1 MLVRCNCYF
10 VDDWQRI
17 NLMKASRKW
26 IFQRVSAL
34 ITAPLIVW
42 FLLSLIS
49 LSTSDYNSVVI
60 FFSKPLFLSLTIIL
74 LIAGFFHAKIGLSE
88 IFEDYIQDE
97 KIKNV
102 ANLLSF
108 LLSIIVPSITII
120 LLLYKF

>member
-1 MLVRCNCYF
+1 
-10 VDDWQRI
+10 
-17 NLMKASRKW
+17 MKASRKW
-26 IFQRVSAL
+26 IMQRASAL
-34 ITAPLIVW
+34 IIAPLIVW

-49 LSTSDYNSVVI
+49 LSTSDYNSVI
-60 FFSKPLFLSLTIIL
+60 NFFSKPLFVSLTIIL
-74 LIAGFFHAKIGLSE
+74 LIGGFFHAKIGLSE

-108 LLSIIVPSITII
+108 LLSIIVPTITII

>member
-1 MLVRCNCYF
+1 MFDGFNCYF
-10 VDDWQRI
+10 VDDRQRI

-26 IFQRVSAL
+26 IFQRISAL

-49 LSTSDYNSVVI
+49 LSISDYNSVVI
-60 FFSKPLFLSLTIIL
+60 FFSKPLFLSLTVIL

>member
-1 MLVRCNCYF
+1 
-10 VDDWQRI
+10 
-17 NLMKASRKW
+17 MKASRKW

-49 LSTSDYNSVVI
+49 LSTSDYNSVI
-60 FFSKPLFLSLTIIL
+60 NFFSKPLFLFLTIIL
-74 LIAGFFHAKIGLSE
+74 LITGFFHAKIGLNE
-88 IFEDYIQDE
+88 IFEDYIENE

-102 ANLLSF
+102 ANLLTF
-108 LLSIIVPSITII
+108 LLTIIVPLITII

>member
-1 MLVRCNCYF
+1 MFVGFNCYF
-10 VDDWQRI
+10 VDDWQGI

-74 LIAGFFHAKIGLSE
+74 LLAGFFHAKIGLSE